1 MFEFF
6 SSPLLLDALVR
17 TLWLGTCV
25 ALLSGVLAAVM
36 AWLVVRTDI
45 AGGRWFERWLS
56 TPYSL
61 PAYLLALAW
70 MVLGN
75 PSVGLLKDFLPEGGI
90 TSLWGIVFVETS
102 VAFVFPFLELCAGF
116 RRLDPALEEA
126 ARLSGAGVISVIRRV
141 SLPLLLPA
149 LLSGMGLSFLYAIS
163 SFGVPALLGMPARKL
178 VLTTLIY
185 SQFRL
190 GGPEGL
196 QKGLWI
202 SLLLLAFSALVLGL
216 LNFHQRR
223 TLKRLGK
230 TAIATGRVARE
241 SQVRLGRF
249 RYAASL
255 IPGAW
260 VALTL
265 VLPWFALGL
274 SALAQGPG
282 QYQASGWS
290 LTHLQSLLDHP
301 LLLESAMNSVALA
314 VGISLLVTASSF
326 FMAFK
331 EVRRSCKIARGI
343 SEVLLLPFGTPGSAL
358 ALLWLVAMAFVLPG
372 TSVPLVALFVTCA
385 LKYFAVGIRAYRTA
399 YRQVDPV
406 LEEAARLSGAGTGA
420 LLTRI
425 WSPLLKSTTASVLFL
440 VAMPV
445 LTELTMSLLLTGP
458 GASTLGTLLFQ
469 LQEYANPSAA
479 AALAWVLLSLAI
491 LISLVLSAR
500 SRTLDRETS

>member
-1 MFEFF
+1 MSEFF
-6 SSPLLLDALVR
+6 SSPLLLDALLR
-17 TLWLGTCV
+17 TLGIGASV
-25 ALLSGVLAAVM
+25 ALLSGMLATVL

-75 PSVGLLKDFLPEGGI
+75 PTVGLLKDLLPEGGI

-126 ARLSGAGVISVIRRV
+126 ARLSGAGVISILRRV
-141 SLPLLLPA
+141 SLPLLMPA
-149 LLSGMGLSFLYAIS
+149 LISGMGLSFLYAIS

-202 SLLLLAFSALVLGL
+202 SLLLLGFSALVLAS
-216 LNFHQRR
+216 LNLHQRR

-230 TAIATGRVARE
+230 TAIATGRASRE
-241 SQVRLGRF
+241 SRVRLGRF
-249 RYAASL
+249 RHAAAL
-255 IPGAW
+255 LPGAW
-260 VALTL
+260 VTLTL
-265 VLPWFALGL
+265 VLPWLALGL

-282 QYQASGWS
+282 QYHLSGWS
-290 LTHLQSLLDHP
+290 LAHLQSLLAHP
-301 LLLESAMNSVALA
+301 LLLESLINSVLLA
-314 VGISLLVTASSF
+314 ASISLLVTGLSF

-331 EVRRSCKIARGI
+331 EVRRSCKIARSL
-343 SEVLLLPFGTPGSAL
+343 SEMLLLPFGTPGSTL
-358 ALLWLVAMAFVLPG
+358 ALLWLVAMAFLLPG

-399 YRQVDPV
+399 YGQVDPV
-406 LEEAARLSGAGTGA
+406 LEEAARLSGAGTSA
-420 LLTRI
+420 LLIRI
-425 WSPLLKSTTASVLFL
+425 WRPLLKSTTASVLFL

-479 AALAWVLLSLAI
+479 AALAWVLLSLAL
-491 LISLVLSAR
+491 LISLALSAR
-500 SRTLDRETS
+500 RSPTAQENS